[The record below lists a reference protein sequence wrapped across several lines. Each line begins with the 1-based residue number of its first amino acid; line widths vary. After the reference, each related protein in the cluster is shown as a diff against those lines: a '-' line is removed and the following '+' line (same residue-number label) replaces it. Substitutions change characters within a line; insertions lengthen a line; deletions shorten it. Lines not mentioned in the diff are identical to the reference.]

1 MVANSVMERDSEQ
14 KIEQGTEKAREFT
27 FTGADFRFIRDLVAE
42 RTGIML
48 SENKRDLVYGRL
60 SRRLREL
67 GLSCFRDYCSL
78 LEKGESEEMVQ
89 FVNAITTNLT
99 SFFREDHHFEYLG
112 KTLLPG
118 LMQKKL
124 KNNLPRRLR
133 IWSAGCSTGEEPYSI
148 AMVLKEVLGSS
159 DDKWDARILATDLD
173 TKVLEKA
180 SNGVYEQQR
189 VEGLTKNRL
198 QRWIKKGSGNNA
210 GKVRVSPELQEIITF
225 KQLNLMNDWPM
236 SGPFDLIFCRNVVI
250 YFNKPTQQ
258 VLFDRYAELLDE
270 GGHLF
275 LGHSE
280 TMFQKTDRYQL
291 IGKTIY
297 QKER

>member
-1 MVANSVMERDSEQ
+1 MAANSALQQDSE
-14 KIEQGTEKAREFT
+14 KTREFH
-27 FTGADFRFIRDLVAE
+27 FTGADFRFIRDLVEE
-42 RTGIML
+42 RTGIVL

-67 GLSCFRDYCSL
+67 GLSRFGEYCDL
-78 LEKGESEEMVQ
+78 LVQGQDDEMVQ

-99 SFFREDHHFEYLG
+99 SFFRENHHFEFLG
-112 KTLLPG
+112 KTLLPS
-118 LMQKKL
+118 LLQQKIEA
-124 KNNLPRRLR
+124 NLPRRLR

-148 AMVLKEVLGSS
+148 AMVLKEVLGS
-159 DDKWDARILATDLD
+159 DDSWDARILATDLD

-180 SNGVYEQQR
+180 SGGIYEQQR
-189 VEGLTKNRL
+189 VEGLSKTRL
-198 QRWIKKGSGNNA
+198 RRWIKKGSGSNA
-210 GKVRVSPELQEIITF
+210 GKVRVSPELRELITF

-236 SGPFDLIFCRNVVI
+236 KGPFDLIFCRNVVI

-258 VLFDRYAELLDE
+258 VLFDRYADLLDDD
-270 GGHLF
+270 GHLF

-297 QKER
+297 QKDK

>member
-1 MVANSVMERDSEQ
+1 MVANSVMERDSKQ
-14 KIEQGTEKAREFT
+14 GIEQGDGKAREFT

-42 RTGIML
+42 RTGIVL

-67 GLSCFRDYCSL
+67 GLLCFRDYCSL
-78 LEKGESEEMVQ
+78 LEKGESDEMVQ

-99 SFFREDHHFEYLG
+99 SFFREDHHFEFLG
-112 KTLLPG
+112 KTLLPA
-118 LMQKKL
+118 LLEKKL

-148 AMVLKEVLGSS
+148 AMVLKEVLGR

-180 SNGVYEQQR
+180 SSGVYEQQR

-258 VLFDRYAELLDE
+258 VLFDRYAGLLDE
-270 GGHLF
+270 DGHLF

-280 TMFQKTDRYQL
+280 TMFQKTDRYRL